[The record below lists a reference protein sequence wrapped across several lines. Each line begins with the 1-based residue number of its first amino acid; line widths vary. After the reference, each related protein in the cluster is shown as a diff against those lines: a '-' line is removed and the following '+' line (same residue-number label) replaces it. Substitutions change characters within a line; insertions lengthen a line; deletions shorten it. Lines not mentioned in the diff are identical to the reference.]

1 MKLRGVNRIVVAVKD
16 LEKSKRYYSEVLGAT
31 FHEANWTG
39 EPFGIDVAISWDAGI
54 ELCAPMS
61 GRETDSVV
69 SPFLEHNGEG
79 VMNVMFGVSDAS
91 AAKEKAEAAGVG
103 IFHSL
108 DYSQEEIDKHLDG
121 LFKKYEEHSLNS
133 AEQCGFN
140 MTLAQI
146 DPVNK
151 GRKRSQI

>member
-1 MKLRGVNRIVVAVKD
+1 MKLKGINRIVVAVKD
-16 LEKSKRYYSEVLGAT
+16 LEKSKRFFSDLIGAT

-69 SPFLEHNGEG
+69 SPFLEQNGEG
-79 VMNVMFGVSDAS
+79 IINVMIGVSDAS
-91 AAKEKAEAAGVG
+91 AAKKRAESSGVG

-108 DYSQEEIDKHLDG
+108 DFSQEEIDRHLNG
-121 LFKKYEEHSLNS
+121 LFKIKISGKYDCHVVWYII
-133 AEQCGFN
+133 GFSK
-140 MTLAQI
+140 M
-146 DPVNK
+146 VN
-151 GRKRSQI
+151 INH